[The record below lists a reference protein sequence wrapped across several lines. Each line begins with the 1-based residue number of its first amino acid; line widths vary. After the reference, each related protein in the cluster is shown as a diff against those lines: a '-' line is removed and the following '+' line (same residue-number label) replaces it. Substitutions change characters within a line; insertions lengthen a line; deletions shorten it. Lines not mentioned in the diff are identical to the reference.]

1 MQDDA
6 DQEEALPA
14 KIMQSTFRNELG
26 NSITV
31 KTAHVR
37 SGGGTSVD
45 FESLN
50 ISLEGPT
57 SISEWTITIDEA
69 REVHR
74 QLGHWIAISTHDCL
88 L

>member
-1 MQDDA
+1 
-6 DQEEALPA
+6 
-14 KIMQSTFRNELG
+14 MQSTFRNELG
-26 NSITV
+26 NAITV

-37 SGGGTSVD
+37 SCSGTRVD
-45 FESLN
+45 FESLK

-74 QLGHWIAISTHDCL
+74 QLGQMITTQTSV
-88 L
+88 